1 MIVRMK
7 KITVMVTEKDANSA
21 VGYLRKLGL
30 MHVEPMQPPHADYID
45 TLNRRISMADKILL
59 LLGDDK
65 RPQQDLDNAKAVM
78 IAKEILA
85 LSGHKQELASK
96 IEDLNKRLEWFKEW
110 GDVSYGALQR
120 LKKEGIFIKLYCGP
134 KSILKQIDAEK
145 MVYVLSRQKSHLRL
159 ALVTR
164 DEKESLD
171 LAEVQ
176 VPNTDNNVLQKM
188 IYILEADLKEID
200 KRIDDFRI
208 YTKYFSRVKTEFQKR
223 LDFCKV
229 RFGMVNKQG
238 IYCLKGFCPREG
250 VKAVADAAQQQGWAL
265 LAEEPD
271 KPGEVPTLIRN
282 PRWIRIIDPVFKF
295 MGTVPGYK
303 EFDIS
308 FWFLIFFSLFFAML
322 IGDAG
327 YGIIFLTTTLYARKR
342 FPKAPSEPFFL
353 IGVLSVATIIWG
365 AITGTW
371 FGCEKIAQLPVFKAI
386 VVSKISSASATNQN
400 FMMGLCF
407 VIGVIHLT
415 IAHAKLALSLIN
427 SLKALAQ
434 LGWICI
440 LWGVFFVANSLVL
453 GSHLNGASL
462 WLLSAGLILAILF
475 SNPQKN
481 MLKGALIS
489 LGNLPLSVISSFSDI
504 VSYLRLFAVGYASA
518 IVASSF
524 NDMALASGIN
534 SVVAGFSAALILV
547 LGHTLNITL
556 GFMAVIVHGMR
567 LNMLEFSGHLGMEW
581 SGKEYKPFKE

>member
-1 MIVRMK
+1 MK
-7 KITVMVTEKDANSA
+7 KITVMVAEKDANSA
-21 VGYLRKLGL
+21 VGRLRKLGL
-30 MHVEPMQPPHADYID
+30 VHVEPMQPPHADYID
-45 TLNRRISMADKILL
+45 TLNRRIPMVDKILT
-59 LLGDDK
+59 LLGSSK
-65 RPQQDLDNAKAVM
+65 APQKDLDNSKAVL
-78 IAKEILA
+78 IAKKILA
-85 LSGHKQELASK
+85 LSGQRQELASQ
-96 IEDLNKRLEWFKEW
+96 IENLKKRLDWFREW

-120 LKKEGIFIKLYCGP
+120 LKKEGVFIKLYYGP
-134 KSILKQIDAEK
+134 KSSLKQIDTGK
-145 MVYVLSRQKSHLRL
+145 LVYVLSREKGGLRL

-164 DEKESLD
+164 DAQEALN
-171 LAEVQ
+171 LPEVH
-176 VPNTDNNVLQKM
+176 VPNIDKNALQKM
-188 IYILEADLKEID
+188 IYILAADFKEID
-200 KRIDDFRI
+200 KQIDDFRI
-208 YTKYFSRVKTEFQKR
+208 YARYFSRVKTEFHKR
-223 LDFCKV
+223 LDFCHV

-238 IYCLKGFCPREG
+238 IYCLKGFCPSED
-250 VKAVADAAQQQGWAL
+250 VPAINEAAIQHGWAL
-265 LAEEPD
+265 LVEEPD
-271 KPGEVPTLIRN
+271 EPQEVPTLIRN
-282 PRWIRIIDPVFKF
+282 PRWVRIIDPVFKF

-308 FWFLIFFSLFFAML
+308 FWFLLFFSLFFAML

-327 YGIIFLTTTLYARKR
+327 YGIIFLFITLYARKK
-342 FPKAPSEPFFL
+342 FPRAPSEPFFL
-353 IGVLSVATIIWG
+353 IGVLSLATIAWG

-371 FGCEKIAQLPVFKAI
+371 FGCEKIAQLPVFKA
-386 VVSKISSASATNQN
+386 VVVNKISSASTTNQS

-434 LGWICI
+434 VGWICI

-453 GSHLNGASL
+453 GSRLPGLSL
-462 WLLSAGLILAILF
+462 WLLSIGLILAVLF

-524 NDMALASGIN
+524 NNMALASGIN
-534 SVVAGFSAALILV
+534 SVVAGFMAALILV